1 MSYEYKGSDALIWQ
15 PNTNVRS
22 FPSGLLQVTRT
33 AIVRRTGLAAARQQ
47 VQEGDPLPC
56 DAPAIDGVYIFP
68 TAEERDLGNGFYE
81 FVVTGYARGNTS
93 GRQWQISTFFTYQS
107 FGTQLSTLKVDLQ
120 NKEFCLPAGSEIT
133 QPPPF
138 IFQTTAYEYIIN
150 TNVSFN
156 DYGRFIEVLQSET
169 LNVLRTTPATP

>member
-81 FVVTGYARGNTS
+81 FVATGYGRSNTRGRNWTITASFPYLNS
-93 GRQWQISTFFTYQS
+93 GRQR
-107 FGTQLSTLKVDLQ
+107 TQYVQLNNQ
-120 NKEFCLPAGSEIT
+120 NYVIRSSQGLPTPNVTIYESSRY
-133 QPPPF
+133 
-138 IFQTTAYEYIIN
+138 AYEIE
-150 TNVSFN
+150 TSVTFT
-156 DYGRFIEVLQSET
+156 DYGRFREILVSEN
-169 LNVLRTTPATP
+169 LNVIRTTPSA

>member
-56 DAPAIDGVYIFP
+56 DAPATDGVYIFP
-68 TAEERDLGNGFYE
+68 TAEERDLGSGFVE
-81 FVVTGYARGNTS
+81 LVATGYGRSNSRGRNWTITAS
-93 GRQWQISTFFTYQS
+93 FQYLRAGRTH
-107 FGTQLSTLKVDLQ
+107 TQYVQLNNRNYAIPSSQGLPFPNVTIYETLRY
-120 NKEFCLPAGSEIT
+120 
-133 QPPPF
+133 
-138 IFQTTAYEYIIN
+138 AYEIE
-150 TNVSFN
+150 TSVTFT
-156 DYGRFIEVLQSET
+156 DYGRFRELLVSEN
-169 LNVLRTTPATP
+169 LNVTRTTPAA